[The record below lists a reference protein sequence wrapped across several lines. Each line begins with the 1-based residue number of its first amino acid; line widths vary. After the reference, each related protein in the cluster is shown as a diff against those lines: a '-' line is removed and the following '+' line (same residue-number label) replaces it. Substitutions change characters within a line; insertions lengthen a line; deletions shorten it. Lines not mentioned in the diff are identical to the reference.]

1 MPDLGTATLFLKVK
15 ADQLKAGLSKAQADV
30 GRSTGKMG
38 KAFGNLGAGIKG
50 AAGKVP
56 DTGGRPQWP
65 ADTCWAGNSGHRCRG
80 RDRGQGYLQDPR
92 PRAQPRRA
100 PGDHWRNR

>member
-1 MPDLGTATLFLKVK
+1 MPDLGTATLFLRVR

-50 AAGKVP
+50 LLARFRYWV
-56 DTGGRPQWP
+56 
-65 ADTCWAGNSGHRCRG
+65 
-80 RDRGQGYLQDPR
+80 
-92 PRAQPRRA
+92 A
-100 PGDHWRNR
+100 PSVAC